1 MGYELLSEEMLVL
14 NLGLLLVLGGVCSL
28 VFKKFKMPVVIGYLV
43 SGIIIAHFG
52 WNSADTMD
60 IVELLSDIGLAL
72 LMFCIGME
80 LNLKKLKKM
89 GSFAIL
95 VVAIQVPII
104 LVGGIVLGQLVLG
117 LDPV

>member
-1 MGYELLSEEMLVL
+1 MLVL
-14 NLGLLLVLGGVCSL
+14 NMGLLLLLGGICSL
-28 VFKKFKMPVVIGYLV
+28 LFKRLKMPVVIGYLV

-52 WNSADTMD
+52 WSGKETMD

-80 LNLKKLKKM
+80 LNLNKLKRM

-95 VVAIQVPII
+95 VV
-104 LVGGIVLGQLVLG
+104 
-117 LDPV
+117 